1 MFTLLFLFISLLLMR
16 KLTLKQETFAKAYTT
31 IGTKTFGNGRQSA
44 LLAYNA
50 KNPETAGA
58 IATETLSK
66 PYVRSYIGQLLDEMD
81 LGVEVR
87 SRVVREVILGTQTPT
102 ITETTHPDGSITTTK
117 VTRPVSATARL
128 KAVDLLN
135 RMDGTYSR
143 AGVEGEVAR
152 QEYAELR
159 SRVIRQIRPDK
170 KTGR

>member
-1 MFTLLFLFISLLLMR
+1 MSR
-16 KLTLKQETFAKAYTT
+16 ELTLKQKTFAKAYTA
-31 IGTKTFGNGRQSA
+31 IGTKTFANGRQSA

-66 PYVRSYIGQLLDEMD
+66 PYVKFYISQLLDEID

-87 SRVVREVILGTQTPT
+87 SRVVREVIQGSQTPT
-102 ITETTHPDGSITTTK
+102 ITETTHPNGSVTTTK
-117 VTRPVSATARL
+117 VTRPVCATARL

-143 AGVEGEVAR
+143 AGVESEVAR
-152 QEYAELR
+152 REYEDLR
-159 SRVIRQIRPDK
+159 SRVMRQVGPK
-170 KTGR
+170 A